1 MLFLSFSFVLSFS
14 FHEICEIQMGE
25 VVKVDGGREEAWRVV
40 VILLLFIIYFFNL
53 YIHCGVS
60 SMLLH
65 SLLS

>member
-1 MLFLSFSFVLSFS
+1 
-14 FHEICEIQMGE
+14 MGE

-53 YIHCGVS
+53 YIHCAVS
-60 SMLLH
+60 CMLLH